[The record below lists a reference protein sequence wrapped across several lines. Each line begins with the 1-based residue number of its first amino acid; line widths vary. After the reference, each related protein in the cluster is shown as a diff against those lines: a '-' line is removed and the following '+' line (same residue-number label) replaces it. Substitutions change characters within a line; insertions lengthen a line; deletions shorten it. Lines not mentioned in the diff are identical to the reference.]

1 MIQKKKID
9 YKKENNFLSFYDLDN
24 NLILLGEDKT
34 KSKYEESIK
43 QKKNEF
49 FQNYIDE
56 EENEENK
63 IKENQNNITNPNN
76 SDNQQIESK

>member
-1 MIQKKKID
+1 M
-9 YKKENNFLSFYDLDN
+9 DN

>member
-1 MIQKKKID
+1 M
-9 YKKENNFLSFYDLDN
+9 DN

-63 IKENQNNITNPNN
+63 IKENQNNILFNTSN
-76 SDNQQIESK
+76 